1 LESVIAMRIIELDA
15 HNWNSVND
23 YLDALRTALG
33 SPEGHGSSI
42 DAFLDSMIY
51 GGMNRLNP
59 PYTIQLRNTK
69 GLPRDVLDQIQ
80 LLKQSLLKQ
89 RGDVD
94 VSVELVP

>member
-1 LESVIAMRIIELDA
+1 MESVIAMRIIELDA